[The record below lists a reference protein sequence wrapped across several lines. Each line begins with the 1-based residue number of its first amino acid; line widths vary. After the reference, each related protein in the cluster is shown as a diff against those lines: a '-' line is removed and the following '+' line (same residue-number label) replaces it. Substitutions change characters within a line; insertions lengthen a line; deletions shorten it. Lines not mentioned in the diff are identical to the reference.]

1 MKNNERRCGY
11 VSIVGRPNVGKST
24 LLNALIGEKISIVSS
39 KAHTTRDNILGI
51 LNIFSD
57 QIIFIDTPGLQLKRK
72 SIINQLMAKSINQ
85 AIIDSDLI
93 VLMIEASRINKQ
105 DYIFRDTIGKYSK
118 KAILVINKIDTI
130 KNKDDLLPLL
140 SKLHSDFNFLSY
152 IPISARNNINL
163 KNLVEEIRINLPI
176 APILF
181 SNDLITD
188 KDRKFRIEEIIREK
202 VMINIHEE
210 VPYGL
215 KVQIEHMSEERKG
228 VIFIH
233 AVILVD
239 KESHKPILIG
249 KNGKTL
255 KHIGTLARKDIN
267 RLFGIRSH
275 IELWV
280 KAKDSW
286 SSSRDKLSDL
296 DFNIEN

>member
-1 MKNNERRCGY
+1 
-11 VSIVGRPNVGKST
+11 
-24 LLNALIGEKISIVSS
+24 
-39 KAHTTRDNILGI
+39 
-51 LNIFSD
+51 
-57 QIIFIDTPGLQLKRK
+57 
-72 SIINQLMAKSINQ
+72 
-85 AIIDSDLI
+85 
-93 VLMIEASRINKQ
+93 
-105 DYIFRDTIGKYSK
+105 
-118 KAILVINKIDTI
+118 
-130 KNKDDLLPLL
+130 
-140 SKLHSDFNFLSY
+140 
-152 IPISARNNINL
+152 
-163 KNLVEEIRINLPI
+163 
-176 APILF
+176 
-181 SNDLITD
+181 
-188 KDRKFRIEEIIREK
+188 
-202 VMINIHEE
+202 MINIHEE

>member
-286 SSSRDKLSDL
+286 SSSRDKSSDL